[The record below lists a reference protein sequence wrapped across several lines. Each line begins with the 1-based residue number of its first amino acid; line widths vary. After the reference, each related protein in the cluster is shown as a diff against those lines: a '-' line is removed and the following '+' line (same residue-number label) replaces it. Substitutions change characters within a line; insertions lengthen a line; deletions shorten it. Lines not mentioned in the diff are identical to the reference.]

1 MLLEVHS
8 SIWFALP
15 AMIIIG
21 RELVIS
27 ALREWMAERN
37 YREAVAVSMLGKI
50 KHGANGRCSTTS
62 IGGP

>member
-1 MLLEVHS
+1 
-8 SIWFALP
+8 
-15 AMIIIG
+15 MIIIG

-50 KHGANGRCSTTS
+50 KTWVQMVVAGYFYWS
-62 IGGP
+62 